1 MATAALA
8 IDTAYIDKKR
18 STRVH
23 SSRKKHLLDL
33 RERQAADDVNAIC
46 AK

>member
-23 SSRKKHLLDL
+23 GIRKKHLLDL

-46 AK
+46 GK